1 MFAGLIGR
9 LAGGTGRICYGH
21 GPMQLAS
28 EGLSPGPSQADQELI
43 SGAKQAGA
51 LVSPRQLKRWRAAGL
66 LPSPT
71 RRGLGRGRGSR
82 SAYPPGTLERVLALA
97 RLPRRARSP
106 GAAVLSLFSLGYEV
120 EEAALRRAHSEWV
133 TQTEERLRQGAGS
146 ADPLDMAEV
155 AAMRMLGPFLR
166 TRLGRQY
173 LRRLRHRGEPP
184 RDVLVSAMT
193 GLTSLVVSGEPSS
206 SEAIREYLDAA
217 GTPQAL
223 ARAGLSPEQA
233 MRELLA
239 DPAVLEGLAA
249 ISLRRLASTF
259 ADASMDELDQA
270 RRALASI
277 LGWLRGPGLTM
288 LAASL
293 AGPLVAGMDAE
304 YLSILERDLVG
315 RATVGVPVLLE
326 ARRLLGNQLPSFLA
340 WLGDLPGETA
350 LSRVSDKHHLPDT
363 S

>member
-1 MFAGLIGR
+1 
-9 LAGGTGRICYGH
+9 
-21 GPMQLAS
+21 MQLAS
-28 EGLSPGPSQADQELI
+28 EGLSPGPSRADQELI

-51 LVSPRQLKRWRAAGL
+51 LVSQRQLKRWRAAGL

-82 SAYPPGTLERVLALA
+82 SVYPPGTLERVLALA
-97 RLPRRARSP
+97 RLPRRARTP
-106 GAAVLSLFSLGYEV
+106 GAAVLSLFALGYEV
-120 EEAALRRAHSEWV
+120 EEAALRRAHSDWV
-133 TQTEERLRQGAGS
+133 MQTEERLRQGAGS
-146 ADPLDMAEV
+146 ADPLDMAEA

-217 GTPQAL
+217 GAPQAL

-239 DPAVLEGLAA
+239 DPAVLQGLAA

-277 LGWLRGPGLTM
+277 FGWLRGPGLTL

-293 AGPLVAGMDAE
+293 VGPLVAGMDAE

-340 WLGDLPGETA
+340 WLGGLPGGAAGQPPE
-350 LSRVSDKHHLPDT
+350 VSDKHRLSDT
-363 S
+363 L